1 MWKNL
6 SSRFGGGYGRMK
18 ALTPAMRQFADLKKK
33 YSDSILFFRMGDF
46 YETFWEDAKTASEEL
61 DIVLTS
67 RSSDDKARIPMAGVP
82 YHSVEPYI
90 ARLVKKGYKVA
101 ICEQLEDPRKVKGIV
116 KRDVVR
122 VITPGT
128 AVDDYLLEGSSNN
141 FLSAFVKDGKTV
153 GLSFVDVSTGEFF
166 ATQFELDRE
175 GGRGRLRTELER
187 FRPSEYIVPT
197 ILRDEFPGGLDGGLR
212 IGRDGAG
219 GRGLCI
225 GA

>member
-1 MWKNL
+1 MAGDPAGVPRKHAPEPRPIPKVPDNV
-6 SSRFGGGYGRMK
+6 GRM
-18 ALTPAMRQFADLKKK
+18 TPMMAQYLEIKRAHADA
-33 YSDSILFFRMGDF
+33 ILLFRMGDF
-46 YETFWEDAKTASEEL
+46 YETFWDDAKTASKEL

-101 ICEQLEDPRKVKGIV
+101 ICEQLEDPKKVKGIV
-116 KRDVVR
+116 KRDVIR

-141 FLSAFVKDGKTV
+141 FLAAIIMDRSSV

-166 ATQFELDRE
+166 ATGYRLFFDEETGPKLGPFLADLDRE
-175 GGRGRLRTELER
+175 FVLRRLRRE
-187 FRPSEYIVPT
+187 
-197 ILRDEFPGGLDGGLR
+197 
-212 IGRDGAG
+212 A
-219 GRGLCI
+219 
-225 GA
+225 